1 MNFLRYSYSI
11 TVLRNGIFLVASQE
25 IICNSGRQQTKSLT
39 KILDENALEY
49 LASRKG
55 FILDRLRLDIL
66 TIIFTRIFNY
76 NLSVISVCS
85 VDFFQMSQGQ
95 VIDIMTFN
103 PYSLQYY
110 RRSIYYQLIIS
121 VIRSKR
127 QKVTVWILI
136 RYEKVN
142 I

>member
-1 MNFLRYSYSI
+1 MALISWEQVYDINHQMSQGRVNDINTKRYSYSI

-49 LASRKG
+49 LASEKG

-76 NLSVISVCS
+76 NLYKNS
-85 VDFFQMSQGQ
+85 
-95 VIDIMTFN
+95 
-103 PYSLQYY
+103 
-110 RRSIYYQLIIS
+110 
-121 VIRSKR
+121 
-127 QKVTVWILI
+127 
-136 RYEKVN
+136 
-142 I
+142 